1 MALSFGCLGWCR
13 NRGDSLSL
21 LRTPAAHAGRRGTVS
36 SASPKTP
43 CAPPANSRLRALQA
57 VRAGGPGAAARGL
70 ASVGARPRFARRA
83 SWRRLAALGRGGS
96 GVLARNQSRET
107 SLCLGELVVSGW
119 SAILLTSLAA
129 KSAVELGVTPLLTWE
144 SGTLTPPARGG
155 PSPYD
160 RRPLRRSSANWVCS
174 TRALSQAAPGRSGT
188 PGGNTG
194 KTLKDRH
201 LGFPPVARTR
211 SLPVECWTAD
221 ASVMKSLGA

>member
-1 MALSFGCLGWCR
+1 MALSCCLGWCR

-70 ASVGARPRFARRA
+70 ARPRFARRA
-83 SWRRLAALGRGGS
+83 SS

-144 SGTLTPPARGG
+144 SGTLIPPAVNR

-160 RRPLRRSSANWVCS
+160 RRPLPRSSANWVCS